1 MPATEDYT
9 GSGIGDDS
17 YSFGVDGGRILSWHN
32 ANRKFG
38 SEWKDGDVIGL
49 AFDTKAKLFT
59 VSVNGN
65 YESPNG

>member
-1 MPATEDYT
+1 MPASEDFT

-17 YSFGVDGGRILSWHN
+17 YSFGVDGGRVLSWHN

-49 AFDTKAKLFT
+49 SFDTKAKLFT

>member
-1 MPATEDYT
+1 MLATEYFT

-17 YSFGVDGGRILSWHN
+17 YSFGVDGERVLSRHN
-32 ANRKFG
+32 GNRKFG
-38 SEWKDGDVIGL
+38 SERKDGDVIGL
-49 AFDTKAKLFT
+49 AFDAKAKLFT